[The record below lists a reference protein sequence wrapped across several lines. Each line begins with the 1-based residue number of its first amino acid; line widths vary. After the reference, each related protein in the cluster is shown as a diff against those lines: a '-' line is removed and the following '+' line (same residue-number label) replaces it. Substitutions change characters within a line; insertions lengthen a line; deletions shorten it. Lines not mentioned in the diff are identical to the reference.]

1 MIFYVKNIKLL
12 IKKIKRGG
20 SLDNFRGD
28 RSKKVWLLTEIVV
41 GVLFALFAYF
51 VLKGKENILEGF
63 IRILTSPTVLI
74 TDFLVIGGMGATF
87 LNAFLIFAFNY
98 TLMRMLGTPLNG
110 LAIASFF
117 TVFGFSFFGK
127 NILNILP
134 FYVGGILYSKYEHID
149 FKDILVTISFTSALA
164 PFISEVAFNIHVF
177 SEYAYIHAIVL
188 GIVIGFIVTPLAKKM
203 AGFHEG
209 FNLYNLGFT
218 GGILG
223 AVIASVLKLYQ
234 FVVVPQRIISI
245 EHDVEL
251 KIISSSVFLALILI
265 GYYINNKSFSGYKVL
280 LKDSGLKSDFVSKY
294 GYGLTFINMGTM
306 GFVAMMYPV
315 LLGQTLN
322 GPLLAGILTIVGFSA
337 YGKTIFNIT
346 PILIGVFLGRF
357 GSTTDGFTLALSGL
371 FGTSLAPVA
380 GVYGFGWGIVAGML
394 HIAVVQSIGVVHGGL
409 NLYNNGFSAG
419 IVAGFLLPI
428 INTTKESVNKRRTKY
443 LQRQKALHDLIRK
456 AEHNLQDKFIDKE

>member
-1 MIFYVKNIKLL
+1 M
-12 IKKIKRGG
+12 
-20 SLDNFRGD
+20 DNFKGN
-28 RSKKVWLLTEIVV
+28 RSKKAWLLAEIITFFLF
-41 GVLFALFAYF
+41 VLFVYF
-51 VLKGKENILEGF
+51 VLKGKENVLEGF
-63 IRILTSPTVLI
+63 IKILTSPTILI

-87 LNAFLIFAFNY
+87 LNASLIFVFNY
-98 TLMRMLGTPLNG
+98 TLMRLLGTPLNG
-110 LAIASFF
+110 IAIASFF

-164 PFISEVAFNIHVF
+164 PFISEVAFNIHVL
-177 SEYAYIHAIVL
+177 SEYAYINAIVL
-188 GIVIGFIVTPLAKKM
+188 GIVIGFIITPLAKKM

-234 FVVVPQRIISI
+234 FVAVPQRIIST
-245 EHDVEL
+245 EHDIEL
-251 KIISSSVFLALILI
+251 KIISSGVFIALII
-265 GYYINNKSFSGYKVL
+265 VGFYINNKSFLGYKTL
-280 LKDSGLKSDFVSKY
+280 LRDNGLKSDFIVKY
-294 GYGLTFINMGTM
+294 GYGLTFINMGII
-306 GFVAMMYPV
+306 GFVAMLYPI
-315 LLGQTLN
+315 LLGETLN
-322 GPLLAGILTIVGFSA
+322 GPLLAGILTVVGFGA
-337 YGKTIFNIT
+337 YGKTVLNII
-346 PILIGVFLGRF
+346 PILIGVFIGQF
-357 GSTTDGFTLALSGL
+357 GSKTDGFTIALSGL

-380 GVYGFGWGIVAGML
+380 GVYGPVWGVLAGLL
-394 HIAVVQSIGVVHGGL
+394 HIAVVQSIGVIHSGL

-428 INTTKESVNKRRTKY
+428 ISTTKESLNKRRNKY

-456 AEHNLQDKFIDKE
+456 TDDHLNDEK

>member
-1 MIFYVKNIKLL
+1 M
-12 IKKIKRGG
+12 
-20 SLDNFRGD
+20 DNFRGD

-456 AEHNLQDKFIDKE
+456 AEDNLQDKFIDKK

>member
-1 MIFYVKNIKLL
+1 M
-12 IKKIKRGG
+12 
-20 SLDNFRGD
+20 DNFKGN
-28 RSKKVWLLTEIVV
+28 RSKKIWLLTEVIA
-41 GVLFALFAYF
+41 GILFAMFVYF
-51 VLKGKENILEGF
+51 VFRGKENVLGGF

-87 LNAFLIFAFNY
+87 LNAFLIFIFNY
-98 TLMRMLGTPLNG
+98 TLMRLLGTPLNG
-110 LAIASFF
+110 IAIASFF

-164 PFISEVAFNIHVF
+164 PFISEVAFNIHVL
-177 SEYAYIHAIVL
+177 SEYAYINAIVL

-234 FVVVPQRIISI
+234 FVVVPQRIIST
-245 EHDVEL
+245 EHDLEL
-251 KIISSSVFLALILI
+251 KVIASGVFLSLIFI
-265 GYYINNKSFSGYKVL
+265 GYYINNKSFAGYKTL
-280 LKDSGLKSDFVSKY
+280 LKDTGLKSDFVVKY
-294 GYGLTFINMGTM
+294 GYGLTFINMGIM
-306 GFVAMMYPV
+306 GFVAMMYPI

-337 YGKTIFNIT
+337 YGKTILNIT
-346 PILIGVFLGRF
+346 PILLGVFLGKF
-357 GSTTDGFTLALSGL
+357 GSKTDGFTIALSGL

-380 GVYGFGWGIVAGML
+380 GVYGPIWGVVAGML
-394 HIAVVQSIGVVHGGL
+394 HIAVVQSIGVIHGGL

-419 IVAGFLLPI
+419 IIAGFLLPI
-428 INTTKESVNKRRTKY
+428 INTTKESVNKRRAKY

-456 AEHNLQDKFIDKE
+456 TEDNLHDDYK

>member
-1 MIFYVKNIKLL
+1 M
-12 IKKIKRGG
+12 
-20 SLDNFRGD
+20 DNFRGD

-306 GFVAMMYPV
+306 GFVAIMYPV

-456 AEHNLQDKFIDKE
+456 AEDNLQDKFIDKK

>member
-1 MIFYVKNIKLL
+1 M
-12 IKKIKRGG
+12 
-20 SLDNFRGD
+20 DNFKGD

-98 TLMRMLGTPLNG
+98 TLMRLLGTPLNG

-177 SEYAYIHAIVL
+177 SEYAYVHAIVL

-251 KIISSSVFLALILI
+251 KIISSGVFLALILI
-265 GYYINNKSFSGYKVL
+265 GYYINNKSFSGYKAL
-280 LKDSGLKSDFVSKY
+280 LKDSGLKSDFVLKY

-306 GFVAMMYPV
+306 GFVAMMYPI

-337 YGKTIFNIT
+337 YGKTILNIT
-346 PILIGVFLGRF
+346 PILIGVFLGKF

-428 INTTKESVNKRRTKY
+428 INTTKESVNKRRAKY

-456 AEHNLQDKFIDKE
+456 TEDNLQDKL

>member
-1 MIFYVKNIKLL
+1 M
-12 IKKIKRGG
+12 
-20 SLDNFRGD
+20 DNFKGN
-28 RSKKVWLLTEIVV
+28 RSKKIWLLTEVV
-41 GVLFALFAYF
+41 AGILFAMFVYF
-51 VLKGKENILEGF
+51 VLRGKENVLGGF

-87 LNAFLIFAFNY
+87 LNAFLIFIFNY
-98 TLMRMLGTPLNG
+98 TLMRLLGTPLNG
-110 LAIASFF
+110 IAIASFF

-164 PFISEVAFNIHVF
+164 PFISEVAFNIHVL
-177 SEYAYIHAIVL
+177 SEYAYINAIVL
-188 GIVIGFIVTPLAKKM
+188 GILIGFIVTPLAKKM

-234 FVVVPQRIISI
+234 FVVVPQRIIST
-245 EHDVEL
+245 EHDLQL
-251 KIISSSVFLALILI
+251 KVISSGVFLSLIFI
-265 GYYINNKSFSGYKVL
+265 GYYINNKSFSGYKTL
-280 LKDSGLKSDFVSKY
+280 LKDTGLKSDFVIKY
-294 GYGLTFINMGTM
+294 GYGLTFINMGIM
-306 GFVAMMYPV
+306 GFVAMLYPI

-337 YGKTIFNIT
+337 YGKTILNIT
-346 PILIGVFLGRF
+346 PILFGVFLGKF
-357 GSTTDGFTLALSGL
+357 GSTTDGFTIALSGL
-371 FGTSLAPVA
+371 FGTSLAPIA
-380 GVYGFGWGIVAGML
+380 GVYGPIWGIVAGML
-394 HIAVVQSIGVVHGGL
+394 HIAVVQSIGVIHGGL

-419 IVAGFLLPI
+419 IIAGFLLPI
-428 INTTKESVNKRRTKY
+428 INTTKESVNKRRVKY

-456 AEHNLQDKFIDKE
+456 TEDNLSDKS